1 MRKTKVRL
9 DRDSRVNVTL
19 PAATFADLVA
29 MADLRKLAPGALAR
43 TYLVD
48 RLRAE
53 ITKANGTGEMVGR
66 AVQLSLFDQVRI
78 TGKGGRR
85 V

>member
-19 PAATFADLVA
+19 PAGAFADLVA
-29 MADLRKLAPGALAR
+29 LADLRQLAPGALAR
-43 TYLVD
+43 SYLVD

-53 ITKANGTGEMVGR
+53 IAKANGSGEMVGR
-66 AVQLSLFDQVRI
+66 AVQLSLFDQVKVK
-78 TGKGGRR
+78 GKGGRR
-85 V
+85 G